1 MTSCKSGR
9 KHMHR
14 KPNKSRKV
22 RKSNNLNRNSAKG
35 SRKAS
40 QKGRKV
46 KGSKKGRKGKR
57 SRRAMGDRMTQVM
70 SMIRSRFSK
79 REEEPSL
86 KLETQITA
94 LSNSND
100 VPDNC
105 SKYDVPVTPCNQ
117 QTEQDRKA
125 NWRKQ
130 SMLFHPDKVPQECQ
144 KFTDGKIT
152 LLNNCCDKNDSY
164 KPNKKN
170 CKL

>member
-1 MTSCKSGR
+1 KSA
-9 KHMHR
+9 KD
-14 KPNKSRKV
+14 SRK
-22 RKSNNLNRNSAKG
+22 N
-35 SRKAS
+35 SRKGKGL
-40 QKGRKV
+40 QKR
-46 KGSKKGRKGKR
+46 RKGKR

-79 REEEPSL
+79 REVKPSL

-164 KPNKKN
+164 KPNKN